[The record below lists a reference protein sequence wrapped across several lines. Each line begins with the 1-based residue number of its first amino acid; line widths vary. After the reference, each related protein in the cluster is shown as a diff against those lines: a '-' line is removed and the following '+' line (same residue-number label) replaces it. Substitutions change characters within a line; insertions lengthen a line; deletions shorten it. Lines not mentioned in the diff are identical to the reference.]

1 MKYLLVK
8 AWLGFGDR
16 LQGLK
21 MCVNYALK
29 HNLEILVDWSDSIFS
44 HSEESFYKYFNLNL
58 PTFKLPL
65 DSSLSVYPPYW
76 KDKLN
81 ETLTEKTLAIPEI
94 DLGYLNKEFTEDIIV
109 YCCIGNRF
117 IFNDSRFFGNVFRVV
132 HPDILRE
139 VRQRQITYNLSK
151 KIGIHLRGTDRT
163 TQINK
168 LDRFRGIRLRMI
180 SLGSLSGQQFI
191 ALTDD
196 EEFARMW
203 KANFTFPLLTK
214 IIPGGTEGNHQISIG
229 KLNLSKNDLN
239 IDMLI
244 DFFTLASCK
253 DVLSTCKDS
262 RFAQEAQRLSPLITD
277 ILSN

>member
-16 LQGLK
+16 LECLK
-21 MCVNYALK
+21 MCVSYALK
-29 HNLEILVDWSDSIFS
+29 YNRAILVDWSDSIFS
-44 HSEESFYKYFNLNL
+44 HSDETFYNYFNLNL

-65 DSSLSVYPPYW
+65 DSSLSVYPSYW

-81 ETLTEKTLAIPEI
+81 EKLDESVFRIPENNI
-94 DLGYLNKEFTEDIIV
+94 GILDREFTEDILV
-109 YCCIGNRF
+109 YCCFGSRLIY
-117 IFNDSRFFGNVFRVV
+117 NDSRFFGKVFKVV
-132 HPDILRE
+132 HPEILRE
-139 VRQRQITYNLSK
+139 VRQRQITYNLSQ
-151 KIGIHLRGTDRT
+151 KIGVHLRGTDRT

-168 LDRFRGIRLRMI
+168 LDRFRGIRLRMV
-180 SLGSLSGQQFI
+180 SLGALAGQQFI

-196 EEFARMW
+196 QDFARMW
-203 KANFTFPLLTK
+203 KTNFNFPLLTK
-214 IIPGGTEGNHQISIG
+214 IIPGGSEGNHQISPE
-229 KLNLSKNDLN
+229 KLKLSKNDLN

-253 DVLSTCKDS
+253 DILSTSKDS
-262 RFAQEAQRLSPLITD
+262 RFAQEARRLSPLITD

>member
-29 HNLEILVDWSDSIFS
+29 HNLAILVDWSDSIFC
-44 HSEESFYKYFNLNL
+44 HSDESFYKYFNLKM
-58 PTFKLPL
+58 PTFELPL

-76 KDKLN
+76 KDKLHMKLDESIQN
-81 ETLTEKTLAIPEI
+81 PEI
-94 DLGYLNKEFTEDIIV
+94 NIGILDKEIAEDIIV
-109 YCCIGNRF
+109 YCCIGTRLLYN
-117 IFNDSRFFGNVFRVV
+117 NSRFFARVFKVI
-132 HPDILRE
+132 HPEILHE
-139 VRQRQITYNLSK
+139 VRQRQITYNLSQ
-151 KIGIHLRGTDRT
+151 KIGVHLRGTDRT
-163 TQINK
+163 TKINK
-168 LDRFRGIRLRMI
+168 LDRFRGIRLRMV
-180 SLGSLSGQQFI
+180 SLGALAGQQFI

-203 KANFTFPLLTK
+203 KANFNFPLLTK
-214 IIPGGTEGNHQISIG
+214 IIPGGFAGNHQISPE
-229 KLNLSKNDLN
+229 KLNLSKDDLN

-253 DVLSTCKDS
+253 DILTTSKDS